1 MKGKSV
7 DASGGDAVNE
17 EGQRL
22 CKENDDLKRKL
33 SEALCPA
40 GEDRVLYLQKEVME
54 LRRKVGDKQ
63 VNKDVITALK
73 TEISELKQSAFMK
86 TNFEQEIT
94 GLRKEVSL
102 LRDQNER
109 VVSEA
114 GQWREQALRPGNK
127 RGSVVLLTP
136 EVTNRGSSKP
146 RWTDNVWEGEKWK
159 AEYRNL
165 QSLHRFANIEAE
177 ALKEKR
183 AEVEARRMEAKNQVK
198 VLEEK
203 MEKLMVSGE
212 KGNEGNIG
220 GTNLKERLEEAA
232 LRSARKG
239 VKAMPGRTGVRAA
252 SSAARLEKEPILKQ
266 VATSINDR
274 TEFIEEQKRQL
285 RMLRKAGL
293 ELLYKEEGV
302 KLGKF
307 EDTVCDLAKARNRKT
322 FGDVAGPSK
331 GTSNIQEVSDDASR
345 SFGDA
350 EEDEGKSVEL

>member
-7 DASGGDAVNE
+7 DVSGGDVVNE
-17 EGQRL
+17 EAQRL
-22 CKENDDLKRKL
+22 RKENDDLKRKL
-33 SEALCPA
+33 SEVLCLA
-40 GEDRVLYLQKEVME
+40 GEDRVLYLQNEVME

-63 VNKDVITALK
+63 VNEDVITSLK

-86 TNFEQEIT
+86 INFEQEIA
-94 GLRKEVSL
+94 GLRKEVSV

-127 RGSVVLLTP
+127 WGSVVLQTP
-136 EVTNRGSSKP
+136 EVTNRGSPKP
-146 RWTDNVWEGEKWK
+146 HWTDNVREGEKWK

-165 QSLHRFANIEAE
+165 QSLHRLANIEAE

-183 AEVEARRMEAKNQVK
+183 AEAEARRMEAEKQVK
-198 VLEEK
+198 VLEEE
-203 MEKLMVSGE
+203 MRKLMASGE
-212 KGNEGNIG
+212 RGNEGNIG

-239 VKAMPGRTGVRAA
+239 VKATPGRMGVRAA
-252 SSAARLEKEPILKQ
+252 SSSARPEKELTPKQ
-266 VATSINDR
+266 VATSVNDR
-274 TEFIEEQKRQL
+274 TEFTEEQKRQL

-293 ELLYKEEGV
+293 EPMCKEEGV

-307 EDTVCDLAKARNRKT
+307 EDTVCDLAEARARKA
-322 FGDVAGPSK
+322 FGGVAGPSK
-331 GTSNIQEVSDDASR
+331 GTSSIQEVSDDASK
-345 SFGDA
+345 SSGDA